1 MSYKMQLEE
10 NSTKALQDMAKV
22 ATKPWYKKA
31 EFWIGIIANAIAL
44 AAFIRTF

>member
-10 NSTKALQDMAKV
+10 NSTKALQDMARV

-31 EFWIGIIANAIAL
+31 EFWIGIVANTIAL
-44 AAFIRTF
+44 VALVRTF